1 MNLNRKNIGKIR
13 GLILFTA
20 LMVLGLMKF
29 DLLCSMVVF
38 LVGILRPFIV
48 GGMIAFV
55 INIPMSFFERI
66 FFGKEK
72 EKAKP
77 NKILLKGS
85 RGISLIMAYLAV
97 VLVITLVIVTVIP
110 QLAGTI
116 LVLTNKIPAFWDRMI
131 GELEV
136 IFAANPALIELLGNY
151 EELEIDWKSL
161 FNTVVSF
168 LQNGVG
174 SVLGSTFSVAS
185 SIISSTVNF
194 FISLIFSIYILV
206 QKEKLGN
213 QFDRVLKAYTSH
225 KVYKSTR
232 RVLSLLHRNFSNFI
246 TGQCTEAVIL
256 GLMFVVSMTLLRFDY
271 AVMIGVLIAFTA
283 LIPIVGAFIGCFVG
297 AFLMLVDDP
306 LKAFWFVVLFIVL
319 QQVEGN
325 LIYPHVVGNSVGL
338 PSIWVLAAV
347 TVGGSL
353 MGVLGMLIFIPLL
366 STVYVL
372 LREDVD
378 KKNHEGLREK
388 AAASPPQAPPD
399 HPVKSNRQIQKD

>member
-1 MNLNRKNIGKIR
+1 MNLNKKNLRKIR

-20 LMVLGLMKF
+20 LMILVLMKF
-29 DLLCSMVVF
+29 DLLCSMLVF

-55 INIPMSFFERI
+55 INIPMSFFEKI
-66 FFGKEK
+66 FFEK
-72 EKAKP
+72 EKQKTKP
-77 NKILLKGS
+77 NKFLLKGS
-85 RGISLIMAYLAV
+85 RGISLTMAYLTV
-97 VLVITLVIVTVIP
+97 VLVITLVILTVIP

-116 LVLTNKIPAFWDRMI
+116 RVLANKIPTFWDQMI
-131 GELEV
+131 KQLEV
-136 IFAANPALIELLGNY
+136 IFAANPALMELLGNY
-151 EELEIDWKSL
+151 ESLEIDWKSL
-161 FNTVVSF
+161 INTVVGF

-174 SVLGSTFSVAS
+174 SMLNSTFSVAS
-185 SIISSTVNF
+185 SIISSAVNF

-206 QKEKLGN
+206 QKEKLAN
-213 QFDRVLKAYTSH
+213 QFDRVLKAYSSH

-232 RVLSLLHRNFSNFI
+232 KVLALLHRNFSNFI

-256 GLMFVVSMTLLRFDY
+256 GLMFVVSMTLFRFDY

-283 LIPIVGAFIGCFVG
+283 LIPIVGAFIGCLVG

-306 LKAFWFVVLFIVL
+306 VKAFWFVILFIVL

-372 LREDVD
+372 LREDVNR
-378 KKNHEGLREK
+378 KNHEEIRRGDIVSQPEMPSEK
-388 AAASPPQAPPD
+388 T
-399 HPVKSNRQIQKD
+399 